1 MQPTNPSDRYNV
13 TIPDK
18 RVAKSSEENVYSK
31 FKRPPLPFQVVDS
44 PPSFNSD
51 TLFVPTGTTA
61 PPEEPSGERLAAQL
75 HGKPVAGTI
84 NITNEAHLKNLM
96 FNKFECPVDYGMSHT
111 SLVHSFASTVV
122 YRILF
127 VSKSIQQE
135 GKCRMCTIQ
144 N

>member
-1 MQPTNPSDRYNV
+1 MQPTNPYNV

-18 RVAKSSEENVYSK
+18 RVAKSSEENAK

-44 PPSFNSD
+44 GLRAPSFDSD
-51 TLFVPTGTTA
+51 TRFVPSGTTVL
-61 PPEEPSGERLAAQL
+61 PEEPSGERLAAQL

-96 FNKFECPVDYGMSHT
+96 FNKFECPVDHGMSHT

-122 YRILF
+122 YLCQNLF
-127 VSKSIQQE
+127 NRGKSAGCVQY
-135 GKCRMCTIQ
+135 RTWRR
-144 N
+144 